1 MLSRSRC
8 RLRAIRSEWTIE
20 ERKVPV
26 LIGRVTSRLLERL
39 SAAEVDNAPGKKKG
53 GGGLRLW
60 TVNFEWLHNEVDA
73 YLTHLANYSPFDIW
87 SSHGSRKS
95 LRARFFRLFSGGYVG
110 NTHIVCVRV
119 MYFDNSKFFPS
130 RFSQHQKDNRR
141 RWVWVG
147 MMCCI

>member
-1 MLSRSRC
+1 M
-8 RLRAIRSEWTIE
+8 
-20 ERKVPV
+20 K
-26 LIGRVTSRLLERL
+26 
-39 SAAEVDNAPGKKKG
+39 
-53 GGGLRLW
+53 
-60 TVNFEWLHNEVDA
+60 
-73 YLTHLANYSPFDIW
+73 LTHTLPILQTILLSTFGPHTEAE
-87 SSHGSRKS
+87 KS